1 MNAAIRFH
9 LSAWG
14 NFSAAPVNGPQR
26 SEPFFTA
33 ARAIRSGHRQSRQ
46 PTR

>member
-9 LSAWG
+9 LSAWDE
-14 NFSAAPVNGPQR
+14 FSAVPVNDPQG
-26 SEPFFTA
+26 SEPFFAA
-33 ARAIRSGHRQSRQ
+33 ARAIRDGHWQSRQ